1 MGIPGLTNNYVQ
13 TAAPSDA
20 IIRGVGKVHIAS
32 GAGGNAAANYWPGI
46 TVSKVS
52 VGINC
57 NAPAYTLDVCGNA
70 NISGRIRLYEA
81 TGTST
86 VTSTANTLPT
96 PLTPANG
103 IGTLTLTHDNS
114 GGASSI
120 VFRSGVNP
128 NSDYGFITYIDD
140 VSNETNKE
148 RSRLLIGTRD
158 DPTDAQWIDATV
170 LQPWGGYV
178 GIGQMMPAYV
188 LDVSGAGRFTSN
200 VSATDFIASSDRRL
214 KTEITT
220 ISNALDIVKE
230 LRGVYFTRHGEAT
243 RSVGVVAQE
252 VETILPEVVHTGPD
266 GMRAVSYGNIAGVLI
281 EAIKTL
287 SEKLEKISR

>member
-1 MGIPGLTNNYVQ
+1 
-13 TAAPSDA
+13 
-20 IIRGVGKVHIAS
+20 
-32 GAGGNAAANYWPGI
+32 
-46 TVSKVS
+46 
-52 VGINC
+52 
-57 NAPAYTLDVCGNA
+57 
-70 NISGRIRLYEA
+70 
-81 TGTST
+81 
-86 VTSTANTLPT
+86 
-96 PLTPANG
+96 
-103 IGTLTLTHDNS
+103 
-114 GGASSI
+114 
-120 VFRSGVNP
+120 
-128 NSDYGFITYIDD
+128 
-140 VSNETNKE
+140 
-148 RSRLLIGTRD
+148 LLIGTRD
-158 DPTDAQWIDATV
+158 DPTNATVLDATV

-178 GIGQMMPAYV
+178 GIGQMVPAYP

-200 VSATDFIASSDRRL
+200 VSATDFVASSDRRL